1 MSVYV
6 GQEII
11 GDEILYADLD
21 AEWDRFKEQNFILQ
35 NFEKSLKVKSDSEKE
50 ISKLYLHPGVRFE
63 STKSSLLTV
72 Y

>member
-21 AEWDRFKEQNFILQ
+21 AEWDRFKEQNLIL
-35 NFEKSLKVKSDSEKE
+35 EKSVKIQSQK
-50 ISKLYLHPGVRFE
+50 
-63 STKSSLLTV
+63 
-72 Y
+72 